1 MSTLIENRDLKEAKE
16 LALELLDDP
25 GNEVEELV
33 SDVVLAN
40 SGRNSDAK
48 EFMKYF
54 ETAITYIEL
63 VSLSKHDR
71 SIFEDNRDLEAGVS
85 KALEFACAAFAISDK
100 NISDDLHDDD
110 YGDCEDKAE
119 ALEKMEESIEDA
131 LDKQERRGSRG
142 RDRDRGSRG
151 RDDRRGSSRRSKRSS
166 RRDGKRSNTSSG
178 YRNNRRDEDE
188 EEERRPRKTSKRRNE
203 RKSEREVKKAKY
215 GRRDKDNGGE
225 EFTEEDMD
233 MGMDLNIPAIIAAS
247 KSRQRVNSLPGDPS
261 TAFTPTTH
269 GKYAISKDGEVYGAV
284 LEHEEH
290 DVEYKDHELRR
301 SLVGT
306 DRTGGRIVPLA
317 DFRTIKDPSS
327 TVIEGEGEDAHPVP
341 SIMFGEEIACVVDTP
356 RIPTYVLTPMLDNDA
371 EYQVSRLT
379 RYMPL
384 QLAKAVQLTTSGDI
398 GELPAMRRFNDMYN
412 WLTKAQEHCEDL
424 PRKERFATTNSLEL
438 MAATLTRL
446 GNNLFS
452 IVSDI
457 PGMDSFINDWPDAQ
471 AWLVSQGNAD
481 IYSAWQELE
490 VEFLRHNF
498 AALDSETAKHVVDTV
513 PNATGTTFGDVNTV
527 WVRSNAFAVLVDGDI
542 SAQVQISDPKIPAR
556 INVELTP
563 DFYNACSMLVKH
575 RNSELSMA
583 DIILIDSVGCQYTV
597 LANKTAVPVM
607 KVRTL

>member
-1 MSTLIENRDLKEAKE
+1 MSTIIDSRDLKEAKE
-16 LALELLDDP
+16 LALELLNDP
-25 GNEVEELV
+25 ANDVEELV
-33 SDVVLAN
+33 SDVILAN

-48 EFMKYF
+48 EYMKYF
-54 ETAITYIEL
+54 ETAVTYIEL
-63 VSLSKHDR
+63 VSLSKHDS
-71 SIFEDNRDLEAGVS
+71 SIFEDERDLEAGVS
-85 KALEFACAAFAISDK
+85 KANEFACAAFAISDK
-100 NISDDLHDDD
+100 NIADDLDNRDHD
-110 YGDCEDKAE
+110 DCEDKAD
-119 ALEKMEESIEDA
+119 ALDKMEDSIEDA
-131 LDKQERRGSRG
+131 LEKQDRHDRDSRG
-142 RDRDRGSRG
+142 RGRDRGSRSRDRG
-151 RDDRRGSSRRSKRSS
+151 RGYRRGSRREGS
-166 RRDGKRSNTSSG
+166 RSNTSSG
-178 YRNNRRDEDE
+178 YRNSRRDK
-188 EEERRPRKTSKRRNE
+188 EEERRPRKTNNRRNDRKAE
-203 RKSEREVKKAKY
+203 RVDKKTKY
-215 GRRDKDNGGE
+215 GRRDKNKGGV
-225 EFTEEDMD
+225 EFTDEEMSVE
-233 MGMDLNIPAIIAAS
+233 LNIPEIIAAS
-247 KSRQRVNSLPGDPS
+247 KSRQRVKSLPGEPS

-269 GKYAISKDGEVYGAV
+269 GSYAISKDGEVYGAV
-284 LEHEEH
+284 LEHEEK

-306 DRTGGRIVPLA
+306 DRKGGRIVPLA

-327 TVIEGEGEDAHPVP
+327 TIIEGEGESAHPVP
-341 SIMFGEEIACVVDTP
+341 SIMFSEEIACVVDTS
-356 RIPTYVLTPMLDNDA
+356 RVPTYVLTPMLDNDA
-371 EYQVSRLT
+371 EYQVSRMT

-384 QLAKAVQLTTSGDI
+384 QLAKSVQLTTSGDV
-398 GELPAMRRFNDMYN
+398 GELSAMRRFNDLYN

-452 IVSDI
+452 IVSDV
-457 PGMDSFINDWPDAQ
+457 PGMGSFINDWPDAQ

-498 AALDSETAKHVVDTV
+498 AALDNETAKHVVETV
-513 PNATGTTFGDVNTV
+513 PNATGTSFGDVNTV

-575 RNSELSMA
+575 RNSELSMG